1 MAQSLRLHFA
11 ARRSNTYPLSETS
24 GDDLDSS
31 IHMCFTRPTRIST
44 ANVIQM
50 KLTPKQAALAPLIKE
65 NLKSRERS
73 SFPSPEN
80 VHKKSS
86 CLQISLQP
94 TRYSGCLQS
103 GNVLADGDDA
113 SFTCVLKD
121 GSAVVDNELN
131 AMDDGNLLSSP
142 AIGSGSLSN
151 FAASEN
157 GSYSSN
163 GSDYGSCTSIT
174 SGGSYTN
181 SIISDSSGYT
191 FPPTDDTFFGGNL
204 SSDSASNRS
213 MPNRN
218 TTPCEIFSRSTS
230 TVPFVQDDLDHGL
243 EIMKLPVSRNSKIP
257 LKRCSSL
264 VIFPRSPSNTPPTS
278 PTSTGTL
285 SSKGS
290 YQTSHQ
296 FIISPSEIAHNE
308 DGTSAKGFLS
318 TAVNGLRLSK
328 TVCTPGEVRDIRPL
342 HRKGSLQ
349 KKIIIANNSPNQT
362 VCEKPSEGYSCVSL
376 HFTQQKATALDCEAA
391 NGDCKPEMSETELN
405 SDPEFIKLMHRTS
418 ACLPSSQ
425 NVDYQININGQLER
439 PNLQI
444 NKNHALLQRSI
455 SLGGTYP
462 NVSCLSSIK
471 HNCSKGGPSQLLI
484 KFASGNEGKVDNL
497 TRDSNRDFTKELPN
511 SLKHSCKVS
520 FLWFWKMLIYT
531 RIAL

>member
-24 GDDLDSS
+24 GDDSDSNV
-31 IHMCFTRPTRIST
+31 HMCFKRPTRIST
-44 ANVIQM
+44 SNVVQM
-50 KLTPKQAALAPLIKE
+50 KLTPRQTALAPLIKE
-65 NLKSRERS
+65 NVTSQES
-73 SFPSPEN
+73 SSVPSPEN
-80 VHKKSS
+80 VNKKSS

-94 TRYSGCLQS
+94 TRYSGYLQS
-103 GNVLADGDDA
+103 SSVLADADDA

-121 GSAVVDNELN
+121 GIYSSAVVDNELN
-131 AMDDGNLLSSP
+131 AVNDGNLLSSS
-142 AIGSGSLSN
+142 AICSGSFSN
-151 FAASEN
+151 FSTSEN
-157 GSYSSN
+157 GSYNSN

-191 FPPTDDTFFGGNL
+191 FPSTDDTFLGGNL
-204 SSDSASNRS
+204 SSDSTSYRNV
-213 MPNRN
+213 PNRN
-218 TTPCEIFSRSTS
+218 TTPCEIFSRCTS
-230 TVPFVQDDLDHGL
+230 TIPFVQDDLEHGL

-278 PTSTGTL
+278 PTNTGIL
-285 SSKGS
+285 PSKGS

-328 TVCTPGEVRDIRPL
+328 TICATGEVRDIRPL
-342 HRKGSLQ
+342 QGKGLSQ
-349 KKIIIANNSPNQT
+349 KKIVIANNSPSQT
-362 VCEKPSEGYSCVSL
+362 VFDKSPDGYSCVSV
-376 HFTQQKATALDCEAA
+376 HFTQQKATTVDCEAA
-391 NGDCKPEMSETELN
+391 NSDCRPEMSER
-405 SDPEFIKLMHRTS
+405 IMHRTS
-418 ACLPSSQ
+418 ACLPYSQ

-444 NKNHALLQRSI
+444 NENRALFQRSI

-462 NVSCLSSIK
+462 NVSCLSSLK

-497 TRDSNRDFTKELPN
+497 SRDSNRDFTNELSN

-520 FLWFWKMLIYT
+520 FLWSW
-531 RIAL
+531 